1 MAEPSTLAWK
11 IALQLLNIKEV
22 EEEEE
27 EEEETFEP
35 VNEAHSLKL
44 SNENI
49 VKNTNELFLVET
61 LHQYIASSLKIA
73 TISEIYIINFDREN
87 RISLV

>member
-22 EEEEE
+22 EEE

-73 TISEIYIINFDREN
+73 AISEIYIINFDREN